1 MRHIISVLVEN
12 HFGVLTR
19 IAGMFSSRGFNI
31 DSLTVGETTDP
42 TVSRMTIIT
51 RGDDAVCE
59 QIVKQLRKLVDVI
72 RVQEVTKDPHV
83 ERELL
88 LVKVACTKDNRAE
101 IIQMSSV
108 FRAHIDDVGP
118 ESLIIEAV
126 GAQDRLDALLE
137 ILKPYGILET
147 ARTGVVGLARG
158 AQVLKI

>member
-31 DSLTVGETTDP
+31 DCLSVGETADP

-51 RGDDAVCE
+51 NGDQAICE

-72 RVQEVTKDPHV
+72 RVQDITREENV
-83 ERELL
+83 ERELM
-88 LVKVACTKDNRAE
+88 LVKVACTRENRAE
-101 IIQMSSV
+101 IMQMASIL
-108 FRAHIDDVGP
+108 RAHIVDVGP
-118 ESLIIEAV
+118 ESLVIEVV
-126 GAQDRLDALLE
+126 GDFAKLDAMLE
-137 ILKPYGILET
+137 ILKPYGILEN

-158 AQVLKI
+158 AQSLKV

>member
-31 DSLTVGETTDP
+31 DCLSVGETSDP

-51 RGDDAVCE
+51 RGDEAICE

-72 RVQEVTKDPHV
+72 RVQDITREQNV
-83 ERELL
+83 ERELM
-88 LVKVACTKDNRAE
+88 LVKVSCTRENRAE
-101 IIQMSSV
+101 IMQMASIL
-108 FRAHIDDVGP
+108 RAHIVDVGP
-118 ESLIIEAV
+118 ESLVIEVV
-126 GAQDRLDALLE
+126 GDFDRLNAMIE
-137 ILKPYGILET
+137 ILKPYGILEN

-158 AQVLKI
+158 SQALKI